1 MSLSLMAQMNYCVR
15 VATTNFADRYDQ
27 MTHQAKKRMSQAGAY
42 NALMRPIISA
52 FALALLLV
60 GCTTIRYD
68 YYPPSSDQGRF
79 CITQCAGVRE
89 MCQGNEIQRA
99 QYDQALCE
107 RRSESM
113 YRACLRHADSKD
125 EAKRCYRQSCFSH
138 ENTWRC
144 DEDYRQ
150 CFVNCG
156 GAIQVIEEE

>member
-1 MSLSLMAQMNYCVR
+1 MNYCVR
-15 VATTNFADRYDQ
+15 VATTICADKNDQ
-27 MTHQAKKRMSQAGAY
+27 MTHKKKTRTNQADAHNGLMHPIVS
-42 NALMRPIISA
+42 ALT
-52 FALALLLV
+52 FVFLLA
-60 GCTTIRYD
+60 GCTTTRYD
-68 YYPPSSDQGRF
+68 YYPPSTEQGRF

-99 QYDQALCE
+99 QYEQALCE

-113 YRACLRHADSKD
+113 YRTCLRHADSND